1 MPPLT
6 ENPPAFPGP
15 AGRNPQPGK
24 DALLAA
30 ADRCVMCGL
39 CLPHCPTY
47 GLSHTENESPRGR
60 LALIQATL
68 SGRLPAG
75 KRVREY
81 LDHCLL
87 CRACEA
93 MCPSRVPFGEIMDGA
108 RAAFYSQEEM
118 TGHWKNRFIR
128 RLATKHRRRAW
139 TARLFI
145 LYRQLGV
152 QWLARRSGLLRLLGL
167 TYEDQLLPHVTVP
180 AAWRPVYPA
189 VGKQR
194 GRVAL
199 FTGCLSEITERDV
212 LASTIHV
219 LARLGYE
226 VVVPGNQT
234 CCGAI
239 HYHEGDVKTALQLSE
254 QNLDAFSGRDID
266 AIITIASGCG
276 AQLTDYPH
284 VLKQQPEM
292 LASAG
297 AFSGRVREVCRF
309 LAEQDWPEDLPL
321 ANLAARVAIHEPCT
335 HRNVLGGNRAVA
347 ALLGRI
353 PGIDAFPLPE
363 NRTCC
368 GGAGHYLV
376 AQPGFASELRSGKAR
391 CIEKADPDIVVTTNT
406 GCRIQLSVKTDGKG
420 YTVRHPVQL
429 LNEQL
434 R

>member
-6 ENPPAFPGP
+6 ENPSASPDPAN
-15 AGRNPQPGK
+15 RNIQSGK

-47 GLSHTENESPRGR
+47 GLTHTENESPRGR

-75 KRVREY
+75 ERVRGY

-93 MCPSRVPFGEIMDGA
+93 MCPSRVPFGEIMDAA
-108 RAAFYSQEEM
+108 RAAFYSQEKLND
-118 TGHWKNRFIR
+118 HWKKRFVR
-128 RLATKHRRRAW
+128 QLALKRSLRAW

-145 LYRQLGV
+145 LYRRLGLR
-152 QWLARRSGLLRLLGL
+152 WLARRSGLLRLLDVR
-167 TYEDQLLPHVTVP
+167 YEDQLLPQVTAP
-180 AAWRPVYPA
+180 AAWRPAYPA
-189 VGKQR
+189 IGTQR

-219 LARLGYE
+219 LTRLGYE
-226 VVVPGNQT
+226 VVVPGDQA

-239 HYHEGDVKTALQLSE
+239 HYHEGDVKTAQQLSR
-254 QNLDAFSGRDID
+254 QNLDAFSDSGID

-276 AQLTDYPH
+276 AQLTEYPH
-284 VLKQQPEM
+284 TLAQEPVLH
-292 LASAG
+292 ARAG

-309 LAEQDWPEDLPL
+309 LAEQDWPEDLAL
-321 ANLAARVAIHEPCT
+321 ANLDARVAVHEPCT
-335 HRNVLGGNRAVA
+335 HRNVLGGNQAVA

-376 AQPGFASELRSGKAR
+376 AQPGFASGLRAGKTR
-391 CIEKADPDIVVTTNT
+391 CLEKANPDIVVTTNT
-406 GCRIQLSVKTDGKG
+406 GCRIQLSAKNDGRE
-420 YTVRHPVQL
+420 YNVLHPVQL
-429 LNEQL
+429 IHEQL
-434 R
+434 Q